1 MEHEIVS
8 GIAYARNEAKL
19 TLLGVPDRPGVAA
32 QIFGPLADAAV
43 NVDMIVQNMSPDGKT
58 TDVTFTVSQD
68 EMERAVK
75 VIEAEKDALNFRQ
88 LQSAPD
94 MAKISII
101 GVGMRSHA
109 GVAQKMFR
117 ELAGQNINIHVIS
130 TSEIKISVLIDA
142 DYVEPAV
149 RALHAAYG
157 LDAEAAG

>member
-68 EMERAVK
+68 EIDRAVK
-75 VIEAEKDALNFRQ
+75 VIEAEQQALEYRQ

-117 ELAGQNINIHVIS
+117 ELAEQGINIHVIS

-142 DYVEPAV
+142 DYVELAV
-149 RALHAAYG
+149 RGLHAAYG
-157 LDAEAAG
+157 LDAEVAG